1 MLEFKLE
8 NIESKSDNREWD
20 IAIVGG
26 GPAGLGAAIYA
37 ARSLRKTVVFEK
49 SAIGGQIATTDEVDN
64 YPGLRAKGPELAERF
79 EKHARDFGAEI
90 IFAEVLSIKR
100 ENGIFI
106 LQTTEG
112 DHTAKAVIWAAGAEP
127 KKLGVPGE
135 KELTGR
141 GVSYCAVCDGAFFK
155 GKRVAVI
162 GGGDSAFT
170 EGLYLLNMVG
180 KLYLIHRRD
189 EFRAQRYYVEQ
200 LKSHPNAEILTN
212 KVVIEFVGDRF
223 LKGLRLK
230 DTKTGEESFLE
241 VDGAFIYIGL
251 RPVNDPIKDYVDLD
265 ERGFALVGEDTKT
278 KTPGLFV
285 AGDGRVKPLRQL
297 VHALAD
303 GATAAIMADE
313 YIRHLESVKV
323 A

>member
-1 MLEFKLE
+1 M
-8 NIESKSDNREWD
+8 SRSWD

-26 GPAGLGAAIYA
+26 GPAGLGAGIYA
-37 ARSLRKTVVFEK
+37 ARSMRKTVIFEK
-49 SAIGGQIATTDEVDN
+49 GVIGGQIATTADVDN
-64 YPGLRAKGPELAERF
+64 YPGLRATGPELAQRF
-79 EKHARDFGAEI
+79 EEHARDFGAEI
-90 IFAEVLSIKR
+90 IFAEVLSLRK
-100 ENGIFI
+100 EGEIFV
-106 LQTTEG
+106 LETTDGE
-112 DHTAKAVIWAAGAEP
+112 HTAKAVIWATGAEP
-127 KKLGVPGE
+127 KKLNVPGE
-135 KELTGR
+135 RELTGR

-180 KLYLIHRRD
+180 ELYLIHRRD
-189 EFRAQRYYVEQ
+189 EFRAQRFYVEQ
-200 LKSHPNAEILTN
+200 LKANPKAKIITN
-212 KVVIEFVGDRF
+212 TVVEEFVGDKF

-230 DTKTGEESFLE
+230 NVKTGEERFLE

-265 ERGFALVGEDTKT
+265 ENGFALVGEDTKT

-313 YIRHLESVKV
+313 YIRHLESVGV
-323 A
+323 

>member
-1 MLEFKLE
+1 MVMER
-8 NIESKSDNREWD
+8 SWD

-26 GPAGLGAAIYA
+26 GPAGLGAGIYA
-37 ARSLRKTVVFEK
+37 SRSMRKTVIFEK
-49 SAIGGQIATTDEVDN
+49 GVIGGQIATTADVDN
-64 YPGLRAKGPELAERF
+64 YPGLRATGPELAQRF
-79 EKHARDFGAEI
+79 EEHARDFGAEI
-90 IFAEVLSIKR
+90 IFAEVLSLRK
-100 ENGIFI
+100 EGEIFV
-106 LQTTEG
+106 LETTEG
-112 DHTAKAVIWAAGAEP
+112 EHTAKAVIWAAGAEP
-127 KKLGVPGE
+127 KKLNVPGE
-135 KELTGR
+135 RELTGR

-180 KLYLIHRRD
+180 ELYLIHRRD
-189 EFRAQRYYVEQ
+189 EFRAQRFYVEQ
-200 LKSHPNAEILTN
+200 LKANPKAKIITN
-212 KVVIEFVGDRF
+212 TVVEEFLGDKF
-223 LKGLRLK
+223 LKGLRLRNV
-230 DTKTGEESFLE
+230 KTGEESFLE

-265 ERGFALVGEDTKT
+265 ENGFALVGEDTKT

-313 YIRHLESVKV
+313 YIRHLESVGV
-323 A
+323 

>member
-1 MLEFKLE
+1 M
-8 NIESKSDNREWD
+8 SRRWD

-26 GPAGLGAAIYA
+26 GPAGLGAGIYA
-37 ARSLRKTVVFEK
+37 SRSMRKTAIFEK
-49 SAIGGQIATTDEVDN
+49 GVIGGQIATTADVDN
-64 YPGLRAKGPELAERF
+64 YPGLRATGPELAQRF
-79 EKHARDFGAEI
+79 EEHARDFGAEI
-90 IFAEVLSIKR
+90 IFAEVLSLRK
-100 ENGIFI
+100 EGEIFV
-106 LQTTEG
+106 LETTDGE
-112 DHTAKAVIWAAGAEP
+112 HTAKAVIWATGAEP
-127 KKLGVPGE
+127 KKLNVPGE
-135 KELTGR
+135 RELTGR

-180 KLYLIHRRD
+180 ELYLIHRRD
-189 EFRAQRYYVEQ
+189 EFRAQRFYVEQ
-200 LKSHPNAEILTN
+200 LKANPKAKIITN
-212 KVVIEFVGDRF
+212 TVVEEFVGDKF
-223 LKGLRLK
+223 LKGLRLRNV
-230 DTKTGEESFLE
+230 KTGEESFLE

-265 ERGFALVGEDTKT
+265 ENGFALVGEDTKT

-313 YIRHLESVKV
+313 YIRHLESVGV
-323 A
+323 

>member
-1 MLEFKLE
+1 M
-8 NIESKSDNREWD
+8 SRSWD

-37 ARSLRKTVVFEK
+37 SRSMRKTVIFEK
-49 SAIGGQIATTDEVDN
+49 GVIGGQIATTADVDN
-64 YPGLRAKGPELAERF
+64 YPGLRATGPELAQRF
-79 EKHARDFGAEI
+79 EEHARDFGAEI
-90 IFAEVLSIKR
+90 IFAEVLSLRK
-100 ENGIFI
+100 EGEIFV
-106 LQTTEG
+106 LETTDGE
-112 DHTAKAVIWAAGAEP
+112 HTAKAVIWATGAEP
-127 KKLGVPGE
+127 KKLNVPGE
-135 KELTGR
+135 RELTGR

-180 KLYLIHRRD
+180 ELYLIHRRD
-189 EFRAQRYYVEQ
+189 EFRAQKFYVEQ
-200 LKSHPNAEILTN
+200 LKANPKARIITN
-212 KVVIEFVGDRF
+212 TVVEEFVGDKF
-223 LKGLRLK
+223 LRGLRLRNI
-230 DTKTGEESFLE
+230 KTGEESFLE

-265 ERGFALVGEDTKT
+265 ENGFALVGEDTKT

-313 YIRHLESVKV
+313 YIRHLEGVGV
-323 A
+323 

>member
-1 MLEFKLE
+1 M
-8 NIESKSDNREWD
+8 SRSWD

-26 GPAGLGAAIYA
+26 GPAGLGAGIYA
-37 ARSLRKTVVFEK
+37 SRSMRKTVIFEK
-49 SAIGGQIATTDEVDN
+49 GVIGGQIATTADVDN
-64 YPGLRAKGPELAERF
+64 YPGLRATGPELAQRF
-79 EKHARDFGAEI
+79 EEHARDFGAEI
-90 IFAEVLSIKR
+90 IFAEVLSLRK
-100 ENGIFI
+100 EGEIFV
-106 LQTTEG
+106 LETTDGE
-112 DHTAKAVIWAAGAEP
+112 HTAKAVIWATGAEP
-127 KKLGVPGE
+127 KKLNVPGE
-135 KELTGR
+135 RELTGR

-180 KLYLIHRRD
+180 ELYLIHRRD
-189 EFRAQRYYVEQ
+189 EFRAQKFYVEQ
-200 LKSHPNAEILTN
+200 LKANPKARIITN
-212 KVVIEFVGDRF
+212 TVVEEFVGDKF
-223 LKGLRLK
+223 LRGLRLRNV
-230 DTKTGEESFLE
+230 KTGEESFLE

-265 ERGFALVGEDTKT
+265 ENGFALVGEDTKT

-313 YIRHLESVKV
+313 YIRHLESVGV
-323 A
+323 

>member
-1 MLEFKLE
+1 M
-8 NIESKSDNREWD
+8 SRSWD

-26 GPAGLGAAIYA
+26 GPAGLGAGIYA
-37 ARSLRKTVVFEK
+37 ARSMRKTVIFEK
-49 SAIGGQIATTDEVDN
+49 GVIGGQIATTADVDN
-64 YPGLRAKGPELAERF
+64 YPGLRATGPELAQRF
-79 EKHARDFGAEI
+79 EEHARDFGAEI
-90 IFAEVLSIKR
+90 IFAEVLSLRK
-100 ENGIFI
+100 EGEIFV
-106 LQTTEG
+106 LETTDGE
-112 DHTAKAVIWAAGAEP
+112 HTAKAVIWAAGAEP
-127 KKLGVPGE
+127 KKLNVPGE
-135 KELTGR
+135 RELTGR

-180 KLYLIHRRD
+180 ELYLIHRRD
-189 EFRAQRYYVEQ
+189 EFRAQRFYVEQ
-200 LKSHPNAEILTN
+200 FKANPKAKIITN
-212 KVVIEFVGDRF
+212 TVVEEFVGDKF
-223 LKGLRLK
+223 LKGLRLRNV
-230 DTKTGEESFLE
+230 KTGEESFLE

-265 ERGFALVGEDTKT
+265 ENGFALVGEDTKT

-313 YIRHLESVKV
+313 YIRHLESVGV
-323 A
+323 

>member
-1 MLEFKLE
+1 M
-8 NIESKSDNREWD
+8 
-20 IAIVGG
+20 
-26 GPAGLGAAIYA
+26 
-37 ARSLRKTVVFEK
+37 RKTVIFEK
-49 SAIGGQIATTDEVDN
+49 GVIGGQIATTADVDN
-64 YPGLRAKGPELAERF
+64 YPGLRATGPELAQRF
-79 EKHARDFGAEI
+79 EEHARDFGAEI
-90 IFAEVLSIKR
+90 IFAEVLSLRK
-100 ENGIFI
+100 EGEIFV
-106 LQTTEG
+106 LETTDGE
-112 DHTAKAVIWAAGAEP
+112 HTAKAVIWATGAEP
-127 KKLGVPGE
+127 KKLNVPGE
-135 KELTGR
+135 REFTGR

-180 KLYLIHRRD
+180 ELYLIHRRD
-189 EFRAQRYYVEQ
+189 EFRAQRFYVEQ
-200 LKSHPNAEILTN
+200 LKANPKARIITN
-212 KVVIEFVGDRF
+212 TVVEEFVGDKF
-223 LKGLRLK
+223 LRGLRLRNV
-230 DTKTGEESFLE
+230 KTGEESFLE

-265 ERGFALVGEDTKT
+265 ENGFALVGEDTKT

-313 YIRHLESVKV
+313 YIRHLEGVGV
-323 A
+323 

>member
-1 MLEFKLE
+1 MER
-8 NIESKSDNREWD
+8 SWD

-26 GPAGLGAAIYA
+26 GPAGLGAGIYA
-37 ARSLRKTVVFEK
+37 ARSMRKTVIFEK
-49 SAIGGQIATTDEVDN
+49 GVIGGQIATTADVDN
-64 YPGLRAKGPELAERF
+64 YPGLRATGPELAQRF
-79 EKHARDFGAEI
+79 EEHARDFGAEI
-90 IFAEVLSIKR
+90 IFAEVLSLRKEGR
-100 ENGIFI
+100 IFV
-106 LQTTEG
+106 LETTEG
-112 DHTAKAVIWAAGAEP
+112 EHTAKAVIWAAGAEP
-127 KKLGVPGE
+127 KKLNVPGE
-135 KELTGR
+135 REFTGR

-180 KLYLIHRRD
+180 ELYLIHRRD
-189 EFRAQRYYVEQ
+189 EFRAQKFYVEQ
-200 LKSHPNAEILTN
+200 LKANPKARIITN
-212 KVVIEFVGDRF
+212 TVVEEFVGDKF
-223 LKGLRLK
+223 LRGLRLRNV
-230 DTKTGEESFLE
+230 KTGEESFLE

-265 ERGFALVGEDTKT
+265 ENGFALVGEDTKT

-303 GATAAIMADE
+303 GATAAMMADE
-313 YIRHLESVKV
+313 YIRHLESVGV
-323 A
+323 

>member
-1 MLEFKLE
+1 LVVMER
-8 NIESKSDNREWD
+8 SWD

-26 GPAGLGAAIYA
+26 GPAGLGAGIYA
-37 ARSLRKTVVFEK
+37 ARSMRKTVIFEK
-49 SAIGGQIATTDEVDN
+49 GVIGGQIATTADVDN
-64 YPGLRAKGPELAERF
+64 YPGLRATGPELAQRF
-79 EKHARDFGAEI
+79 EEHARDFGAEI
-90 IFAEVLSIKR
+90 IFAEVLSLRK
-100 ENGIFI
+100 EGEIFV
-106 LQTTEG
+106 LETTEG
-112 DHTAKAVIWAAGAEP
+112 EHTAKAVIWAAGAEP
-127 KKLGVPGE
+127 KKLNVPGE
-135 KELTGR
+135 REFTGR

-180 KLYLIHRRD
+180 ELYLIHRRD
-189 EFRAQRYYVEQ
+189 EFRAQRFYVEQ
-200 LKSHPNAEILTN
+200 LKANPKAKIITN
-212 KVVIEFVGDRF
+212 TVVEEFVGDKF
-223 LKGLRLK
+223 LRGLRLRNV
-230 DTKTGEESFLE
+230 KTGEESFLE

-265 ERGFALVGEDTKT
+265 ENGFALVGEDTKT

-313 YIRHLESVKV
+313 YIRHLESVGV
-323 A
+323 

>member
-1 MLEFKLE
+1 M
-8 NIESKSDNREWD
+8 SRSWD

-26 GPAGLGAAIYA
+26 GPAGLGAGIYA
-37 ARSLRKTVVFEK
+37 ARSMRKTVIFEK
-49 SAIGGQIATTDEVDN
+49 GVIGGQIATTADVDN
-64 YPGLRAKGPELAERF
+64 YPGLRATGPELAQRF
-79 EKHARDFGAEI
+79 EEHARDFGAEI
-90 IFAEVLSIKR
+90 IFAEVLSLRK
-100 ENGIFI
+100 EGEIFV
-106 LQTTEG
+106 LETTDGE
-112 DHTAKAVIWAAGAEP
+112 HTAKAVIWATGAEP
-127 KKLGVPGE
+127 KKLNVPGE
-135 KELTGR
+135 RELTGR

-180 KLYLIHRRD
+180 ELYLIHRRD
-189 EFRAQRYYVEQ
+189 EFRAQRFYVEQ
-200 LKSHPNAEILTN
+200 LKANPKAKIITN
-212 KVVIEFVGDRF
+212 TVVEEFVGDKF
-223 LKGLRLK
+223 LKGLRLRNV
-230 DTKTGEESFLE
+230 KTGEESFLE

-265 ERGFALVGEDTKT
+265 ENGFALVGEDTKT

-313 YIRHLESVKV
+313 YIRHLESVGV
-323 A
+323 

>member
-1 MLEFKLE
+1 MER
-8 NIESKSDNREWD
+8 SWD

-26 GPAGLGAAIYA
+26 GPAGLGAGIYA
-37 ARSLRKTVVFEK
+37 ARSMRKTVIFEK
-49 SAIGGQIATTDEVDN
+49 WVIGGQIATTADVDN
-64 YPGLRAKGPELAERF
+64 YPGLRATGPELAQRF
-79 EKHARDFGAEI
+79 EEHARDFGAEI
-90 IFAEVLSIKR
+90 IFAEVLSLRK
-100 ENGIFI
+100 EGEIFV
-106 LQTTEG
+106 LETTEG
-112 DHTAKAVIWAAGAEP
+112 EHTAKAVIWAAGAEP
-127 KKLGVPGE
+127 KKLNVPGE
-135 KELTGR
+135 REFTGR

-180 KLYLIHRRD
+180 ELYLIHRRD
-189 EFRAQRYYVEQ
+189 EFRAQRFYVEQ
-200 LKSHPNAEILTN
+200 LKANPKAKIITN
-212 KVVIEFVGDRF
+212 TVVEEFVGDKF
-223 LKGLRLK
+223 LRGLRLRNV
-230 DTKTGEESFLE
+230 KTGEESFLE

-265 ERGFALVGEDTKT
+265 ENGFALVGEDTKT

-313 YIRHLESVKV
+313 YIRHLESVGV
-323 A
+323 

>member
-1 MLEFKLE
+1 MSR
-8 NIESKSDNREWD
+8 NWD

-26 GPAGLGAAIYA
+26 GPAGLGAGIYA
-37 ARSLRKTVVFEK
+37 ARSMRKTVIFEK
-49 SAIGGQIATTDEVDN
+49 GVIGGQIATTADVDN
-64 YPGLRAKGPELAERF
+64 YPGLRATGPELAQRF
-79 EKHARDFGAEI
+79 EEHARDFGAEI
-90 IFAEVLSIKR
+90 IFAEVLSLRK
-100 ENGIFI
+100 EGEIFV
-106 LQTTEG
+106 LETTDGE
-112 DHTAKAVIWAAGAEP
+112 HTAKAVIWAAGAEP
-127 KKLGVPGE
+127 KKLNVPGE
-135 KELTGR
+135 RELTGR

-180 KLYLIHRRD
+180 ELYLIHRRD
-189 EFRAQRYYVEQ
+189 EFRAQRFYVEQ
-200 LKSHPNAEILTN
+200 LKANPKARIITN
-212 KVVIEFVGDRF
+212 TVVEEFVGDKF
-223 LKGLRLK
+223 LRGLRLRNV
-230 DTKTGEESFLE
+230 KTGEESFLE

-265 ERGFALVGEDTKT
+265 ENGFALVGEDTKT

-313 YIRHLESVKV
+313 YIRHLESVGV
-323 A
+323 

>member
-1 MLEFKLE
+1 M
-8 NIESKSDNREWD
+8 SRSWD

-26 GPAGLGAAIYA
+26 GPAGLGAGIYA
-37 ARSLRKTVVFEK
+37 ARSMRKTVIFEK
-49 SAIGGQIATTDEVDN
+49 GVIGGQIATTADVDN
-64 YPGLRAKGPELAERF
+64 YPGLRATGPELAQRF
-79 EKHARDFGAEI
+79 EEHARDFGAEI
-90 IFAEVLSIKR
+90 VFAEVLSLRK
-100 ENGIFI
+100 EGEIFV
-106 LQTTEG
+106 LESTDGE
-112 DHTAKAVIWAAGAEP
+112 HTAKAVIWATGAEP
-127 KKLGVPGE
+127 KKLNVPGE
-135 KELTGR
+135 RELTGR

-180 KLYLIHRRD
+180 ELYLIHRRD
-189 EFRAQRYYVEQ
+189 EFRAQRFYVEQ
-200 LKSHPNAEILTN
+200 LKANPKAKIITN
-212 KVVIEFVGDRF
+212 TVVEEFVGDKF
-223 LKGLRLK
+223 LRGLRLRNV
-230 DTKTGEESFLE
+230 KTGEESFLE

-265 ERGFALVGEDTKT
+265 ENGFALVGEDTKT

-313 YIRHLESVKV
+313 YIRHLESVGV
-323 A
+323 

>member
-1 MLEFKLE
+1 M
-8 NIESKSDNREWD
+8 SRSWD
-20 IAIVGG
+20 IAIIGG

-37 ARSLRKTVVFEK
+37 SRSMRKTVIFEK
-49 SAIGGQIATTDEVDN
+49 GVIGGQIATTADVDN
-64 YPGLRAKGPELAERF
+64 YPGLRATGPELAQRF
-79 EKHARDFGAEI
+79 EEHARDFGAEI
-90 IFAEVLSIKR
+90 IFAEVLSLRK
-100 ENGIFI
+100 EGEIFV
-106 LQTTEG
+106 LETTDGE
-112 DHTAKAVIWAAGAEP
+112 HTAKAVIWATGAEP
-127 KKLGVPGE
+127 KKLNVPGE
-135 KELTGR
+135 RELTGR

-180 KLYLIHRRD
+180 ELYLIHRRD
-189 EFRAQRYYVEQ
+189 EFRAQRFYVEQ
-200 LKSHPNAEILTN
+200 LKADPKARIITN
-212 KVVIEFVGDRF
+212 TVVEEFVGDKF
-223 LKGLRLK
+223 LRGLRLRNV
-230 DTKTGEESFLE
+230 KTGEESFLE

-265 ERGFALVGEDTKT
+265 ENGFALVGEDTKT

-313 YIRHLESVKV
+313 YIRHLEGVGV
-323 A
+323 

>member
-1 MLEFKLE
+1 M
-8 NIESKSDNREWD
+8 SRSWD

-37 ARSLRKTVVFEK
+37 SRSMRKTVIFEK
-49 SAIGGQIATTDEVDN
+49 GVIGGQIATTADVDN
-64 YPGLRAKGPELAERF
+64 YPGLRATGPELAQRF
-79 EKHARDFGAEI
+79 EEHARDFGAEI
-90 IFAEVLSIKR
+90 IFAEVLSLRKDG
-100 ENGIFI
+100 EIFV
-106 LQTTEG
+106 LETTDGE
-112 DHTAKAVIWAAGAEP
+112 HTAKAVIWATGAEP
-127 KKLGVPGE
+127 KKLNVPGE
-135 KELTGR
+135 RELTGR

-180 KLYLIHRRD
+180 ELYLIHRRD
-189 EFRAQRYYVEQ
+189 EFRAQRFYVEQ
-200 LKSHPNAEILTN
+200 LKANPKARIITN
-212 KVVIEFVGDRF
+212 TVVEEFVGDKF
-223 LKGLRLK
+223 LRGLRLRNV
-230 DTKTGEESFLE
+230 KTGEESFLE

-265 ERGFALVGEDTKT
+265 ENGFALVGEDTKT

-313 YIRHLESVKV
+313 YIRHLEGVGV
-323 A
+323 

>member
-1 MLEFKLE
+1 MER
-8 NIESKSDNREWD
+8 SWD

-26 GPAGLGAAIYA
+26 GPAGLGAGIYA
-37 ARSLRKTVVFEK
+37 ARSMRKTVIFEK
-49 SAIGGQIATTDEVDN
+49 GVIGGQIATTADVDN
-64 YPGLRAKGPELAERF
+64 YPGLRATGPELVQRF
-79 EKHARDFGAEI
+79 EEHARDFGAEI
-90 IFAEVLSIKR
+90 IFAEVLSLRK
-100 ENGIFI
+100 EGEIFV
-106 LQTTEG
+106 LETTDGE
-112 DHTAKAVIWAAGAEP
+112 HTAKAVIWAAGAEP
-127 KKLGVPGE
+127 KKLNVSGE
-135 KELTGR
+135 RELTGR

-189 EFRAQRYYVEQ
+189 EFRAQRFYVEQ
-200 LKSHPNAEILTN
+200 LKANPKAKIITN
-212 KVVIEFVGDRF
+212 TVVEEFVGDKF
-223 LKGLRLK
+223 LKGLRLRNV
-230 DTKTGEESFLE
+230 KTGEESFLE

-265 ERGFALVGEDTKT
+265 ENGFALVGEDTKT

-313 YIRHLESVKV
+313 YIRHLESVGV
-323 A
+323 

>member
-1 MLEFKLE
+1 MER
-8 NIESKSDNREWD
+8 SWD

-26 GPAGLGAAIYA
+26 GPAGLGAGIYA
-37 ARSLRKTVVFEK
+37 ARSMRKTVIFEK
-49 SAIGGQIATTDEVDN
+49 GVIGGQIATTADVDN
-64 YPGLRAKGPELAERF
+64 YPGLRATGPELVQRF
-79 EKHARDFGAEI
+79 EEHARDFGAEI
-90 IFAEVLSIKR
+90 IFAEVLSLRK
-100 ENGIFI
+100 EGEIFV
-106 LQTTEG
+106 LETTDGE
-112 DHTAKAVIWAAGAEP
+112 HTAKAVIWAAGAEP
-127 KKLGVPGE
+127 KKLNVSGE
-135 KELTGR
+135 RELTGR

-189 EFRAQRYYVEQ
+189 EFRAQRFYVEQ
-200 LKSHPNAEILTN
+200 LKSNPKAKIITN
-212 KVVIEFVGDRF
+212 TVVEEFVGDKF
-223 LKGLRLK
+223 LKGLRLRNV
-230 DTKTGEESFLE
+230 KTGEESFLE

-265 ERGFALVGEDTKT
+265 ENGFALVGEDTKT

-313 YIRHLESVKV
+313 YIRHLESVGV
-323 A
+323 

>member
-1 MLEFKLE
+1 MER
-8 NIESKSDNREWD
+8 SWD

-26 GPAGLGAAIYA
+26 GPAGLCAGIYA
-37 ARSLRKTVVFEK
+37 ARSMRKTVIFEK
-49 SAIGGQIATTDEVDN
+49 GVIGGQIATTADVDN
-64 YPGLRAKGPELAERF
+64 YPGLRATGPELAQRF
-79 EKHARDFGAEI
+79 EEHARDFGAEI
-90 IFAEVLSIKR
+90 IFAEVLSLRK
-100 ENGIFI
+100 EGEIFV
-106 LQTTEG
+106 LETTEG
-112 DHTAKAVIWAAGAEP
+112 EHTAKAVIWAAGAEP
-127 KKLGVPGE
+127 KKLNVPGE
-135 KELTGR
+135 REFTGR

-180 KLYLIHRRD
+180 ELYLIHRRD
-189 EFRAQRYYVEQ
+189 EFRAQRFYVEQ
-200 LKSHPNAEILTN
+200 LKANPKAKIITN
-212 KVVIEFVGDRF
+212 TVVEEFVGDKF
-223 LKGLRLK
+223 LRGLRLRNV
-230 DTKTGEESFLE
+230 KTGEESFLE

-265 ERGFALVGEDTKT
+265 ENGFALVGEDTKT

-313 YIRHLESVKV
+313 YIRHLESVGV
-323 A
+323 

>member
-1 MLEFKLE
+1 MSR
-8 NIESKSDNREWD
+8 IWD

-37 ARSLRKTVVFEK
+37 ARSMRKTVIFEK
-49 SAIGGQIATTDEVDN
+49 GVIGGQIATTADVDN
-64 YPGLRAKGPELAERF
+64 YPGLRATGPELAQRF
-79 EKHARDFGAEI
+79 EEHARDFGAEI
-90 IFAEVLSIKR
+90 IFAEVLSLRK
-100 ENGIFI
+100 EGEIFV
-106 LQTTEG
+106 LETTDGE
-112 DHTAKAVIWAAGAEP
+112 HTAKAVIWATGAEP
-127 KKLGVPGE
+127 KKLNVPGE
-135 KELTGR
+135 REFTGR

-180 KLYLIHRRD
+180 ELYLIHRRD
-189 EFRAQRYYVEQ
+189 EFRAQRFYVEQ
-200 LKSHPNAEILTN
+200 LKANPKARIITN
-212 KVVIEFVGDRF
+212 TVVEEFVGDKF
-223 LKGLRLK
+223 LRGLRLRNV
-230 DTKTGEESFLE
+230 KTGEESFLE

-265 ERGFALVGEDTKT
+265 ENGFALVGEDTKT

-313 YIRHLESVKV
+313 YIRHLEGVGV
-323 A
+323 

>member
-1 MLEFKLE
+1 M
-8 NIESKSDNREWD
+8 SRSWD

-37 ARSLRKTVVFEK
+37 SRSMRKTVIFEK
-49 SAIGGQIATTDEVDN
+49 GVIGGQIATTADVDN
-64 YPGLRAKGPELAERF
+64 YPGLRATGPELAQRF
-79 EKHARDFGAEI
+79 EEHARDFGAEI
-90 IFAEVLSIKR
+90 IFAEVLSLRK
-100 ENGIFI
+100 EGEIFV
-106 LQTTEG
+106 LETTDGE
-112 DHTAKAVIWAAGAEP
+112 HTAKAVIWATGAEP
-127 KKLGVPGE
+127 KKLNVPGE
-135 KELTGR
+135 RELTGR

-180 KLYLIHRRD
+180 ELYLIHRRD
-189 EFRAQRYYVEQ
+189 EFRAQRFYVEQ
-200 LKSHPNAEILTN
+200 LKANPKARIITN
-212 KVVIEFVGDRF
+212 TVVEEFVGDKF
-223 LKGLRLK
+223 LRGLRLRNV
-230 DTKTGEESFLE
+230 KTGEESFLE

-265 ERGFALVGEDTKT
+265 ENGFALVGEDTKT

-313 YIRHLESVKV
+313 YIRHLEGVGV
-323 A
+323 

>member
-1 MLEFKLE
+1 MER
-8 NIESKSDNREWD
+8 SWD

-26 GPAGLGAAIYA
+26 GPAGLGAGIYA
-37 ARSLRKTVVFEK
+37 ARSMRKTVIFEK
-49 SAIGGQIATTDEVDN
+49 GVIGGQIATTADVDN
-64 YPGLRAKGPELAERF
+64 YPGLRATGPELAQRF
-79 EKHARDFGAEI
+79 EEHARDFGAEI
-90 IFAEVLSIKR
+90 IFAEVLSLRK
-100 ENGIFI
+100 EGEIFV
-106 LQTTEG
+106 LETTDGE
-112 DHTAKAVIWAAGAEP
+112 HTAKAVIWAAGAEP
-127 KKLGVPGE
+127 KKLNVPGE
-135 KELTGR
+135 RELTGR

-180 KLYLIHRRD
+180 ELYIIHRRD
-189 EFRAQRYYVEQ
+189 EFRAQRFYVEQ
-200 LKSHPNAEILTN
+200 LKANPKAKIITN
-212 KVVIEFVGDRF
+212 TVVEEFVGDKF
-223 LKGLRLK
+223 LRGLRLRNV
-230 DTKTGEESFLE
+230 KTGEESFLE

-265 ERGFALVGEDTKT
+265 ENGFALVGEDTKT
-278 KTPGLFV
+278 KTPGLFL

-313 YIRHLESVKV
+313 YIRHLESVGV
-323 A
+323 

>member
-1 MLEFKLE
+1 MER
-8 NIESKSDNREWD
+8 SWD

-26 GPAGLGAAIYA
+26 GPAGLCAGIYA
-37 ARSLRKTVVFEK
+37 ARSMRKTVIFEK
-49 SAIGGQIATTDEVDN
+49 GVIGGQIATTADVDN
-64 YPGLRAKGPELAERF
+64 YPGLRATGPELAQRF
-79 EKHARDFGAEI
+79 EEHARDFGAEI
-90 IFAEVLSIKR
+90 IFAEVLSLRK
-100 ENGIFI
+100 EGEIFV
-106 LQTTEG
+106 LETTEG
-112 DHTAKAVIWAAGAEP
+112 EHTAKAVIWAAGAEP
-127 KKLGVPGE
+127 KKLNVPGE
-135 KELTGR
+135 REFTGR

-155 GKRVAVI
+155 GKRVSVI

-180 KLYLIHRRD
+180 ELYLIHRRD
-189 EFRAQRYYVEQ
+189 EFRAQRFYVEQ
-200 LKSHPNAEILTN
+200 LKANPKAKIITN
-212 KVVIEFVGDRF
+212 TVVEEFVGDKF
-223 LKGLRLK
+223 LRGLRLRNVK
-230 DTKTGEESFLE
+230 MGEESFLE

-265 ERGFALVGEDTKT
+265 ENGFALVGEDTKT

-313 YIRHLESVKV
+313 YIRHLESVGV
-323 A
+323 

>member
-1 MLEFKLE
+1 M
-8 NIESKSDNREWD
+8 SRSWD

-26 GPAGLGAAIYA
+26 GPAGLGAGIYA
-37 ARSLRKTVVFEK
+37 SRSMRKTVIFEK
-49 SAIGGQIATTDEVDN
+49 GVIGGQIATTADVDN
-64 YPGLRAKGPELAERF
+64 YPGLRATGPELAQRF
-79 EKHARDFGAEI
+79 EEHARDFGAEI
-90 IFAEVLSIKR
+90 IFAEVLSLRK
-100 ENGIFI
+100 EGEIFV
-106 LQTTEG
+106 LETTDGE
-112 DHTAKAVIWAAGAEP
+112 HTAKAVIWAAGAEP
-127 KKLGVPGE
+127 KKLNVPGE
-135 KELTGR
+135 RELTGR

-180 KLYLIHRRD
+180 ELYLIHRRD
-189 EFRAQRYYVEQ
+189 EFRAQRFYVEQ
-200 LKSHPNAEILTN
+200 LKANPKAKIITN
-212 KVVIEFVGDRF
+212 TVVEEFVGDKF
-223 LKGLRLK
+223 LRGLRLRNV
-230 DTKTGEESFLE
+230 KTGEESFLE

-265 ERGFALVGEDTKT
+265 ENGFALVGEDTKT

-313 YIRHLESVKV
+313 YIRHLESVGV
-323 A
+323 

>member
-1 MLEFKLE
+1 M
-8 NIESKSDNREWD
+8 SRRWD

-26 GPAGLGAAIYA
+26 GPAGLGAGIYA
-37 ARSLRKTVVFEK
+37 SRSMRKTVIFEK
-49 SAIGGQIATTDEVDN
+49 GVIGGQIATTADVDN
-64 YPGLRAKGPELAERF
+64 YPGLRATGPELAQRF
-79 EKHARDFGAEI
+79 EEHARDFGAEI
-90 IFAEVLSIKR
+90 IFAEVLSLRK
-100 ENGIFI
+100 EGEIFV
-106 LQTTEG
+106 LETTDGE
-112 DHTAKAVIWAAGAEP
+112 HTAKAVIWATGAEP
-127 KKLGVPGE
+127 KKLNVPGE
-135 KELTGR
+135 RELTGR

-180 KLYLIHRRD
+180 ELYLIHRRD
-189 EFRAQRYYVEQ
+189 EFRAQRFYVEQ
-200 LKSHPNAEILTN
+200 LKANPKAKIITN
-212 KVVIEFVGDRF
+212 TVVEEFVGDKF
-223 LKGLRLK
+223 LKGLRLRNV
-230 DTKTGEESFLE
+230 KTGEESFLE

-265 ERGFALVGEDTKT
+265 ENGFALVGEDTKT

-313 YIRHLESVKV
+313 YIRHLESVGV
-323 A
+323 

>member
-1 MLEFKLE
+1 M
-8 NIESKSDNREWD
+8 
-20 IAIVGG
+20 
-26 GPAGLGAAIYA
+26 GAAIYA
-37 ARSLRKTVVFEK
+37 SRSMRKTVIFEK
-49 SAIGGQIATTDEVDN
+49 GVIGGQIATTADVDN
-64 YPGLRAKGPELAERF
+64 YPGLRATGPELAQRF
-79 EKHARDFGAEI
+79 EEHARDFGAEI
-90 IFAEVLSIKR
+90 IFAEVLSLRK
-100 ENGIFI
+100 EGEIFV
-106 LQTTEG
+106 LETTDGE
-112 DHTAKAVIWAAGAEP
+112 HTAKAVIWATGAEP
-127 KKLGVPGE
+127 KKLNVPGE
-135 KELTGR
+135 RELTGR

-180 KLYLIHRRD
+180 ELYLIHRRD
-189 EFRAQRYYVEQ
+189 EFRAQRFYVEQ
-200 LKSHPNAEILTN
+200 LKANPKARIITN
-212 KVVIEFVGDRF
+212 TVVEEFVGDKF
-223 LKGLRLK
+223 LRGLRLRNV
-230 DTKTGEESFLE
+230 KTGEEGFLE

-265 ERGFALVGEDTKT
+265 ENGFALVGEDTKT

-313 YIRHLESVKV
+313 YIRHLEGVGV
-323 A
+323 

>member
-1 MLEFKLE
+1 M
-8 NIESKSDNREWD
+8 SRSWD

-26 GPAGLGAAIYA
+26 GPAGLGAGIYA
-37 ARSLRKTVVFEK
+37 ARSMRKTVIFEK
-49 SAIGGQIATTDEVDN
+49 GVIGGQIATTADVDN
-64 YPGLRAKGPELAERF
+64 YPGLRATGPELAQRF
-79 EKHARDFGAEI
+79 EEHARDFGAEI
-90 IFAEVLSIKR
+90 VFAEVLSLRK
-100 ENGIFI
+100 EGEIFV
-106 LQTTEG
+106 LETTDGE
-112 DHTAKAVIWAAGAEP
+112 HTAKAVIWATGAEP
-127 KKLGVPGE
+127 KKLNVPGE
-135 KELTGR
+135 RELTGR

-180 KLYLIHRRD
+180 ELYLIHRRD
-189 EFRAQRYYVEQ
+189 EFRAQRFYVEQ
-200 LKSHPNAEILTN
+200 LKANPKAKIITN
-212 KVVIEFVGDRF
+212 TVVEEFVGDKF
-223 LKGLRLK
+223 LRGLRLK
-230 DTKTGEESFLE
+230 NVKTGEERFLE

-265 ERGFALVGEDTKT
+265 ENGFALVGEDTKT

-313 YIRHLESVKV
+313 YIRHLESVGV
-323 A
+323 

>member
-1 MLEFKLE
+1 MER
-8 NIESKSDNREWD
+8 SWD

-26 GPAGLGAAIYA
+26 GPAGLGAGIYA
-37 ARSLRKTVVFEK
+37 ARSMRKTVIFEK
-49 SAIGGQIATTDEVDN
+49 GVIGGQIATTADVDN
-64 YPGLRAKGPELAERF
+64 YPGLRATGPELAQRF
-79 EKHARDFGAEI
+79 EEHARDFGAEI
-90 IFAEVLSIKR
+90 IFAEVLSLRK
-100 ENGIFI
+100 EGEIFV
-106 LQTTEG
+106 LETTEG
-112 DHTAKAVIWAAGAEP
+112 EHTAKAVIWAAGAEP
-127 KKLGVPGE
+127 KKLNVPGE
-135 KELTGR
+135 REFTGR

-155 GKRVAVI
+155 GKRVSVI

-180 KLYLIHRRD
+180 ELYLIHRRD
-189 EFRAQRYYVEQ
+189 EFRAQRFYVEQ
-200 LKSHPNAEILTN
+200 LKANPKAKIITN
-212 KVVIEFVGDRF
+212 TVVEEFVGDKF
-223 LKGLRLK
+223 LRGLRLRNV
-230 DTKTGEESFLE
+230 KTGEESFLE

-265 ERGFALVGEDTKT
+265 ENGFALVGEDTKT

-313 YIRHLESVKV
+313 YIRHLESVGV
-323 A
+323 

>member
-1 MLEFKLE
+1 MER
-8 NIESKSDNREWD
+8 SWD

-26 GPAGLGAAIYA
+26 GPAGLGAGIYA
-37 ARSLRKTVVFEK
+37 ARSMRKTVIFEK
-49 SAIGGQIATTDEVDN
+49 GVIGGQIATTADVDN
-64 YPGLRAKGPELAERF
+64 YPGLRATGPELAQRF
-79 EKHARDFGAEI
+79 EEHARDFGAEI
-90 IFAEVLSIKR
+90 IFAEVLSLRK
-100 ENGIFI
+100 EGEIFV
-106 LQTTEG
+106 LETTEG
-112 DHTAKAVIWAAGAEP
+112 EHTTKAVIWAAGAEP
-127 KKLGVPGE
+127 KKLNVPGE
-135 KELTGR
+135 REFTGR

-155 GKRVAVI
+155 GKRVSVI

-180 KLYLIHRRD
+180 ELYLIHRRD
-189 EFRAQRYYVEQ
+189 EFRAQRFYVEQ
-200 LKSHPNAEILTN
+200 LKANPKAKIVTN
-212 KVVIEFVGDRF
+212 TVVEEFVGDKF
-223 LKGLRLK
+223 LRGLRLRNV
-230 DTKTGEESFLE
+230 KTGEESFLE

-265 ERGFALVGEDTKT
+265 ENGFALVGEDTKT

-313 YIRHLESVKV
+313 YIRHLESVGV
-323 A
+323 

>member
-1 MLEFKLE
+1 MER
-8 NIESKSDNREWD
+8 SWD

-26 GPAGLGAAIYA
+26 GPAGLGAGIYA
-37 ARSLRKTVVFEK
+37 ARSMRKTVIFEK
-49 SAIGGQIATTDEVDN
+49 GVTGGQIATTADVDN
-64 YPGLRAKGPELAERF
+64 YPGLRATGPELAQRF
-79 EKHARDFGAEI
+79 EEHARDFGAEI
-90 IFAEVLSIKR
+90 IFAEVLSLRK
-100 ENGIFI
+100 EGEIFV
-106 LQTTEG
+106 LETTEG
-112 DHTAKAVIWAAGAEP
+112 EHTTKAVIWAAGAEP
-127 KKLGVPGE
+127 KKLNVPGE
-135 KELTGR
+135 REFTGR

-155 GKRVAVI
+155 GKRVSVI

-180 KLYLIHRRD
+180 ELYLIHRRD
-189 EFRAQRYYVEQ
+189 EFRAQRFYVEQ
-200 LKSHPNAEILTN
+200 LKANPKAKIITN
-212 KVVIEFVGDRF
+212 TVVEEFVGDKF
-223 LKGLRLK
+223 LRGLRLRNV
-230 DTKTGEESFLE
+230 KTGEESFLE

-265 ERGFALVGEDTKT
+265 ENGFALVGEDTKT

-313 YIRHLESVKV
+313 YIRHLESVGV
-323 A
+323 

>member
-1 MLEFKLE
+1 MER
-8 NIESKSDNREWD
+8 SWD

-26 GPAGLGAAIYA
+26 GPAGLGAGIYA
-37 ARSLRKTVVFEK
+37 SRSMRKTVIFEK
-49 SAIGGQIATTDEVDN
+49 GVIGGQIATTADVDN
-64 YPGLRAKGPELAERF
+64 YPGLRATGPELAQRF
-79 EKHARDFGAEI
+79 EEHARDFGAEI
-90 IFAEVLSIKR
+90 IFAEVLSLRK
-100 ENGIFI
+100 EGEIFV
-106 LQTTEG
+106 LETTEG
-112 DHTAKAVIWAAGAEP
+112 EHTAKAVIWAAGAEP
-127 KKLGVPGE
+127 KKLNVSGE
-135 KELTGR
+135 RELTGR

-180 KLYLIHRRD
+180 ELYLIHRRD
-189 EFRAQRYYVEQ
+189 EFRAQRFYVEQ
-200 LKSHPNAEILTN
+200 LKANPKAKIITN
-212 KVVIEFVGDRF
+212 TVVEEFVGDKF
-223 LKGLRLK
+223 LKGLRLRNV
-230 DTKTGEESFLE
+230 KTGEESFLE
-241 VDGAFIYIGL
+241 VDSAFIYIGL

-265 ERGFALVGEDTKT
+265 ENGFALVGEDTKT

-313 YIRHLESVKV
+313 YIRNLESVGV
-323 A
+323 

>member
-1 MLEFKLE
+1 MER
-8 NIESKSDNREWD
+8 SWD

-26 GPAGLGAAIYA
+26 GPAGLGAGIYA
-37 ARSLRKTVVFEK
+37 ARSMRKTVIFEK
-49 SAIGGQIATTDEVDN
+49 GVIGGQIATTADVDN
-64 YPGLRAKGPELAERF
+64 YPGLRATGPELAQRF
-79 EKHARDFGAEI
+79 EEHARDFGIEI
-90 IFAEVLSIKR
+90 IFAEVLSLRKEGR
-100 ENGIFI
+100 IFV
-106 LQTTEG
+106 LETTEG
-112 DHTAKAVIWAAGAEP
+112 KHTAKAVIWAAGAEP
-127 KKLGVPGE
+127 KKLNVPGE
-135 KELTGR
+135 REFTGR

-180 KLYLIHRRD
+180 ELYLIHRRD
-189 EFRAQRYYVEQ
+189 EFRAQRFYVEQ
-200 LKSHPNAEILTN
+200 LKANPKAKIITN
-212 KVVIEFVGDRF
+212 TVVEEFVGDKF
-223 LKGLRLK
+223 LRGLRLRNV
-230 DTKTGEESFLE
+230 KTGEESFLE

-265 ERGFALVGEDTKT
+265 ENGFALVGEDTKT

-313 YIRHLESVKV
+313 YIRHLESVGV
-323 A
+323 

>member
-1 MLEFKLE
+1 MER
-8 NIESKSDNREWD
+8 SWD

-26 GPAGLGAAIYA
+26 GPAGLCAGIYA
-37 ARSLRKTVVFEK
+37 ARSMRKTVIFEK
-49 SAIGGQIATTDEVDN
+49 GVIGGQISTTADVDN
-64 YPGLRAKGPELAERF
+64 YPGLRATGPELAQRF
-79 EKHARDFGAEI
+79 EEHARDFGAEI
-90 IFAEVLSIKR
+90 IFAEVLSLRKEGR
-100 ENGIFI
+100 IFV
-106 LQTTEG
+106 LETTEG
-112 DHTAKAVIWAAGAEP
+112 EHTAKAVIWAAGAEP
-127 KKLGVPGE
+127 KKLNVPGE
-135 KELTGR
+135 REFTGR

-180 KLYLIHRRD
+180 ELYLIHRRD
-189 EFRAQRYYVEQ
+189 EFRAQRFYVEQ
-200 LKSHPNAEILTN
+200 LKANPKAKIITN
-212 KVVIEFVGDRF
+212 TVVEEFVGDKF
-223 LKGLRLK
+223 LKGLRLRNV
-230 DTKTGEESFLE
+230 KTGEESFLE

-265 ERGFALVGEDTKT
+265 DNGFALVGEDTKT

-285 AGDGRVKPLRQL
+285 AGDGRVKPLRQM

-313 YIRHLESVKV
+313 YIRHLESVGV
-323 A
+323 

>member
-1 MLEFKLE
+1 M
-8 NIESKSDNREWD
+8 SRSWD

-37 ARSLRKTVVFEK
+37 SRSMRKTVIFEK
-49 SAIGGQIATTDEVDN
+49 GVIGGQIATTADVDN
-64 YPGLRAKGPELAERF
+64 YPGLRATGPELAQRF
-79 EKHARDFGAEI
+79 EEHARDFGAEI
-90 IFAEVLSIKR
+90 IFAEVLSLRK
-100 ENGIFI
+100 EGEIFV
-106 LQTTEG
+106 LETTDGE
-112 DHTAKAVIWAAGAEP
+112 HTAKAVIWATGAEP
-127 KKLGVPGE
+127 KKLNVPGE
-135 KELTGR
+135 REFTGR

-180 KLYLIHRRD
+180 ELYLIHRRD
-189 EFRAQRYYVEQ
+189 EFRAQRFYVEQ
-200 LKSHPNAEILTN
+200 LKANPKARIITN
-212 KVVIEFVGDRF
+212 TVVEEFVGDKF
-223 LKGLRLK
+223 LRGLRLRNV
-230 DTKTGEESFLE
+230 KTGEESFLE

-265 ERGFALVGEDTKT
+265 ENGFALVGEDTKT

-313 YIRHLESVKV
+313 YIRHLEGVGV
-323 A
+323 

>member
-1 MLEFKLE
+1 MER
-8 NIESKSDNREWD
+8 SWD

-26 GPAGLGAAIYA
+26 GPAGLGAGIYA
-37 ARSLRKTVVFEK
+37 ARSMRKTVIFEK
-49 SAIGGQIATTDEVDN
+49 GVIGGQIATTADVDN
-64 YPGLRAKGPELAERF
+64 YPGLRATGPELAQRF
-79 EKHARDFGAEI
+79 EEHARDFGAEI
-90 IFAEVLSIKR
+90 IFAEVLSLRK
-100 ENGIFI
+100 EGEIFV
-106 LQTTEG
+106 LETTEG
-112 DHTAKAVIWAAGAEP
+112 EHTAKAVIWAAGAEP
-127 KKLGVPGE
+127 KKLNVPGE
-135 KELTGR
+135 RELRGR

-180 KLYLIHRRD
+180 ELYLIHRRD
-189 EFRAQRYYVEQ
+189 EFRAQRFYVEQ
-200 LKSHPNAEILTN
+200 LKANPKAKIITN
-212 KVVIEFVGDRF
+212 KVVEEFVGDKF
-223 LKGLRLK
+223 LRGLRLRNV
-230 DTKTGEESFLE
+230 KTGEERFLE

-265 ERGFALVGEDTKT
+265 ENGFALVGEDTKT

-313 YIRHLESVKV
+313 YIRHLESVGV
-323 A
+323 